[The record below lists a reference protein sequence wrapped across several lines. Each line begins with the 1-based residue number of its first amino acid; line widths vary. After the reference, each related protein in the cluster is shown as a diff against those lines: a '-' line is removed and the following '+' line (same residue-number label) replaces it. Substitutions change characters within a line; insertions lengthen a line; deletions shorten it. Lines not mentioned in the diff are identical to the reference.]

1 MRPTA
6 IIEGFFYAVLCLDF
20 LDVLLKKDALIL
32 SVSHGA
38 EACWFATKRDP
49 SYCNYRIFS

>member
-32 SVSHGA
+32 SVSHSA